1 MLSAS
6 VVAIDT
12 PDTLKGDAI
21 LGNGRIAA
29 VLRHKAAAVE
39 VHSVERYGTSAR
51 MRLRVLTRAGE
62 PAARVERMAILEN
75 TRAGARLEVTF
86 ATAQGAWIT
95 STFRIERH
103 DVAVQVEPGTGA
115 GKLRV
120 ECPGRFAVLPDFF
133 TDDIMLDATR
143 LPLDRAEFPSE
154 NSVLHFTGDGD
165 AIVMCVFESR
175 KEGVQVTLNGR
186 GDRRIFTGSEVGFED
201 KKVWVALLDAP
212 SIWRTRDLK
221 AADAGK
227 IIPLDW
233 TMPFPAQWRVD
244 FTRSNDLTDSWVM
257 LLQRKENGKY
267 SKPSWLSD
275 DDDQLKSD
283 RRRWNTVL
291 GWFPYPCWSDS
302 AGQGFVQPP
311 ESKKLHIRGPAL
323 VYPITRVTQTPLD
336 SFTVVDVMRKTLG
349 VGPSP
354 HILDLETQKSE
365 YKEKTTCSVRDTL
378 VPIYEKKEQ
387 IAKHD
392 KIEQTLDEGLAFVKR
407 IRARIRHYV
416 DFGKTIRQYLA
427 EQKKTHGELSEVI
440 ADLDRLAGE
449 IDDRVADRAGKIKTP
464 DDVARMNDDFRREV
478 LDKDD
483 PDALKRCKEYAQAL
497 VEIGGS
503 QDQLVGECR
512 WAVKALRQ
520 RASILVTLDPRVA
533 PIASEI
539 RIRTQEVLRNP
550 VDHEFAR
557 H

>member
-1 MLSAS
+1 
-6 VVAIDT
+6 
-12 PDTLKGDAI
+12 
-21 LGNGRIAA
+21 
-29 VLRHKAAAVE
+29 
-39 VHSVERYGTSAR
+39 
-51 MRLRVLTRAGE
+51 
-62 PAARVERMAILEN
+62 
-75 TRAGARLEVTF
+75 
-86 ATAQGAWIT
+86 
-95 STFRIERH
+95 
-103 DVAVQVEPGTGA
+103 
-115 GKLRV
+115 
-120 ECPGRFAVLPDFF
+120 
-133 TDDIMLDATR
+133 
-143 LPLDRAEFPSE
+143 
-154 NSVLHFTGDGD
+154 
-165 AIVMCVFESR
+165 
-175 KEGVQVTLNGR
+175 
-186 GDRRIFTGSEVGFED
+186 
-201 KKVWVALLDAP
+201 
-212 SIWRTRDLK
+212 
-221 AADAGK
+221 
-227 IIPLDW
+227 
-233 TMPFPAQWRVD
+233 
-244 FTRSNDLTDSWVM
+244 
-257 LLQRKENGKY
+257 
-267 SKPSWLSD
+267 
-275 DDDQLKSD
+275 
-283 RRRWNTVL
+283 
-291 GWFPYPCWSDS
+291 
-302 AGQGFVQPP
+302 
-311 ESKKLHIRGPAL
+311 
-323 VYPITRVTQTPLD
+323 
-336 SFTVVDVMRKTLG
+336 VVDVMRKTLG
-349 VGPSP
+349 IGPSP
-354 HILDLETQKSE
+354 HILDLETQKSQ

-392 KIEQTLDEGLAFVKR
+392 KIEQTLDEGLAFVKC

-520 RASILVTLDPRVA
+520 RAGILVTLDPRVA